1 MKRRDFMRNAALL
14 GTTVGLV
21 RASGA
26 WSIAPMVVEERR
38 RSLAFQQDESD
49 RSLSRD
55 PMAIQRST
63 LVVSGLDVST
73 LNERYLGMLK
83 AGGVNCWHKSMG
95 GTQSFADV
103 YNFLDQHSDT
113 IIPVT
118 TVREIRQAYQQGKIG
133 LVFGWQSAEVLE
145 SKQSN
150 AEVYSRTALRAYYE
164 LGLRIVGIAYNLVND
179 FGAGC
184 LHRYVGL
191 TRAGRRL
198 VEEIH
203 NLRIV
208 LDVGGHTGEQ
218 TSLDAIAMSKGV
230 PVICSHANAAGIVDN
245 PRNISDRLIEAIA
258 KTGGVVGILATNDY
272 HARSRKDAHIPRSP
286 QASLKAHLDHYDYVR
301 KLVGVDHVGI
311 GPDFIEGR
319 AIDYEAVTRAN
330 TFPREVKSDGP
341 WILVK
346 GFENITELPNVIR
359 GLIKRGWSAGEIRKV
374 LGENW
379 LRVYKQV
386 WGV

>member
-1 MKRRDFMRNAALL
+1 MKRREFMRNAALVGATAGFVQVSKAWFL
-14 GTTVGLV
+14 G
-21 RASGA
+21 
-26 WSIAPMVVEERR
+26 PMPTKSRR
-38 RSLAFQQDESD
+38 QSLTFQQDESD
-49 RSLSRD
+49 RSPSRD
-55 PMAIQRST
+55 PIAIQRST
-63 LVVSGLDVST
+63 LVVSGLDVAT

-95 GTQSFADV
+95 GIQSFADV
-103 YNFLDQHSDT
+103 YDFLDKHSDT

-118 TVREIRQAYQQGKIG
+118 TVREITQAHRKNKIG
-133 LVFGWQSAEVLE
+133 LVFGWQGAEVLE
-145 SKQSN
+145 SKQSK
-150 AEVYSRTALRAYYE
+150 AEDYSRTTFRAYYE

-184 LHRYVGL
+184 LHPYVGL

-203 NLRIV
+203 NLRVI

-218 TSLDAIAMSKGV
+218 TSLDAIEMSKGV
-230 PVICSHANAAGIVDN
+230 PVICSHTNIAGIVDN

-258 KTGGVVGILATNDY
+258 KTGGVIGINATNDY
-272 HARSRKDAHIPRSP
+272 HIRSRKDAHIPRSP
-286 QASLKAHLDHYDYVR
+286 QVNLGVHLDMYDYVR
-301 KLVGVDHVGI
+301 KLVGADHVGLA
-311 GPDFIEGR
+311 PDFIEGR
-319 AIDYEAVTRAN
+319 SIDYEAVTRAN

-341 WILVK
+341 WIYVK
-346 GFENITELPNVIR
+346 GFENITELPNVTR
-359 GLIKRGWSAGEIRKV
+359 GLIKRGWSTGEILKV

-386 WGV
+386 WGA